1 MITEME
7 WVMDMTQDKEIHS
20 KDQTR
25 EEGFTLV
32 ELMVVVFI
40 MGLLATVVLVN
51 VMGNV
56 DTSRVKKAQVD
67 IAALES
73 SLDRYRLQLID
84 YPTTE
89 QGLEALV
96 AAPDDLPNPELY
108 PSGGFI
114 KRLPLDPWNN
124 EYQYVYPG
132 EYNVGGVDVYSLGAD
147 GQLDGEG
154 LDADIGN
161 WDK

>member
-1 MITEME
+1 MK
-7 WVMDMTQDKEIHS
+7 QEIQEINV
-20 KDQTR
+20 DVQF
-25 EEGFTLV
+25 EETVSNEDGFTLV

-96 AAPDDLPNPELY
+96 TAPDDLPRPELY
-108 PSGGFI
+108 PAGGFI

-132 EYNVGGVDVYSLGAD
+132 EHGVVDIYSFGAD
-147 GQLDGEG
+147 GQLDGEE

-161 WDK
+161 WTK

>member
-1 MITEME
+1 M
-7 WVMDMTQDKEIHS
+7 QDELKKVSKVSEIDDRDGES
-20 KDQTR
+20 
-25 EEGFTLV
+25 GFTLV

-51 VMGNV
+51 VLGNV
-56 DTSRVKKAQVD
+56 DTSRVKKAEVD
-67 IAALES
+67 IAAIES
-73 SLDRYRLQLID
+73 SLERYKLQLID

-96 AAPDDLPNPELY
+96 SAPDDLGRPERY
-108 PSGGFI
+108 PAGGFI
-114 KRLPLDPWNN
+114 KRLPQDPWGND
-124 EYQYVYPG
+124 YQYVYPG
-132 EYNVGGVDVYSLGAD
+132 EYNTDGIDIYSFGAD

-161 WDK
+161 WKR

>member
-1 MITEME
+1 MIILKQVFQMKQSIEASSRN
-7 WVMDMTQDKEIHS
+7 QS
-20 KDQTR
+20 G

-73 SLDRYRLQLID
+73 SLDRYRLQLIE

-89 QGLEALV
+89 QGLDALV
-96 AAPDDLPNPELY
+96 TAPQDLPNPELF
-108 PSGGFI
+108 PAGGFI

-124 EYQYVYPG
+124 EYQYVFPG
-132 EYNVGGVDVYSLGAD
+132 EYNTSGVDVYSLGAD
-147 GQLDGEG
+147 GQLGGEG

-161 WDK
+161 WEN

>member
-1 MITEME
+1 MTKDARKIENEECNEMKT
-7 WVMDMTQDKEIHS
+7 VS
-20 KDQTR
+20 
-25 EEGFTLV
+25 EEAGFTLV

-56 DTSRVKKAQVD
+56 DTSRVKKARVD
-67 IAALES
+67 IATLES

-84 YPTTE
+84 YPTTQ

-96 AAPDDLPNPELY
+96 SAPDDLSRPELY
-108 PSGGFI
+108 PAGGFI
-114 KRLPLDPWNN
+114 KRLPLDPWGN

-132 EYNVGGVDVYSLGAD
+132 EHGVLDVYSFGAD
-147 GQLDGEG
+147 GQLDGED

-161 WDK
+161 WTD

>member
-1 MITEME
+1 MVMIK
-7 WVMDMTQDKEIHS
+7 QDANKRIDEDYKS
-20 KDQTR
+20 PVETG

-96 AAPDDLPNPELY
+96 TAPDDLSNPALY
-108 PSGGFI
+108 PKGGFI

-124 EYQYVYPG
+124 AYQYVYPG
-132 EYNVGGVDVYSLGAD
+132 EHGEIDIYSLGAD
-147 GQLDGEG
+147 GQLGGEE

-161 WDK
+161 WTN